1 MQEVGFKL
9 GFQGHVEFKWM
20 KWRRGATSALL
31 TMPKPWGKGHRR
43 QEAEAEKAQNK
54 VMTGLDVEDSRGGK
68 DGTNSSFNS
77 SNNPQ
82 AILHTI
88 QELWRKIRCIKLT
101 VL

>member
-1 MQEVGFKL
+1 
-9 GFQGHVEFKWM
+9 
-20 KWRRGATSALL
+20 
-31 TMPKPWGKGHRR
+31 
-43 QEAEAEKAQNK
+43 
-54 VMTGLDVEDSRGGK
+54 MTGLDVEDSRGGE

-101 VL
+101 VLWEKQLGNNSPENGMLRDEAQSAVGTKGGEQLIFWGVGFPKEGV